1 MQLKTFG
8 QFMEMFSPGRT
19 RARYEKLTAQ
29 IGSDAIILTVSYS
42 DRPLWL
48 VKDID
53 AAKALTA
60 QGLTRSQVWTLHEV
74 QEFLGAFSASVS
86 TLVDAA
92 YALSGDCSSDPRH
105 D

>member
-19 RARYEKLTAQ
+19 RTRYEKLAAQ
-29 IGSDAIILTVSYS
+29 IGTDAIILTVSYS

-48 VKDID
+48 VKDDD
-53 AAKALTA
+53 AAKALIV
-60 QGLTRSQVWTLHEV
+60 QGLTRSQVWTLHEA
-74 QEFLGAFSASVS
+74 QEFLGAFTTSVS

-92 YALSGDCSSDPRH
+92 YALSGNYNSGSGH
-105 D
+105 E